1 MPVNLHRPRPMLST
15 TQMRSFSV
23 VLGAFLISSCAGS
36 DLQSPTAP
44 VDALAVQGSMST
56 VKAPAIPGGLLGSPA
71 LGVKAIWWSKPH
83 KTVFSVSQTIDA
95 SGGTI
100 SMPETGL
107 TISFPAGAVTAPIT
121 ITVTSD
127 DKYVAYTM
135 QPAGTRFLKD
145 VTVTQ
150 PLSGTSISGVPL
162 KADLQAVYIADD
174 NTKLAGLVKPLEI
187 EPSTTIFSPFN
198 ARLPQAEV
206 WIIRHFSRYM
216 LASD

>member
-1 MPVNLHRPRPMLST
+1 MLST
-15 TQMRSFSV
+15 SQMRSYVV
-23 VLGAFLISSCAGS
+23 VLGAFLISSCSSS
-36 DLQSPTAP
+36 DLQSPVAP
-44 VDALAVQGSMST
+44 VDALAVQGATSA
-56 VKAPAIPGGLLGSPA
+56 VKAAAIPGGLQGSPA
-71 LGVKAIWWSKPH
+71 LGVKGIWWSKPH

-107 TISFPAGAVTAPIT
+107 TISFPAGAVSAPIT

-127 DKYVAYTM
+127 DKYVAYKM
-135 QPAGTRFLKD
+135 EPSGTKFLKD

-150 PLSGTSISGVPL
+150 PLSGTSISGIPL

-174 NTKLAGLVKPLEI
+174 NTKLAGIVKPLEI
-187 EPSTTIFSPFN
+187 EPSTTIFSLLNP
-198 ARLPQAEV
+198 RLPQAEV

-216 LASD
+216 LSSG